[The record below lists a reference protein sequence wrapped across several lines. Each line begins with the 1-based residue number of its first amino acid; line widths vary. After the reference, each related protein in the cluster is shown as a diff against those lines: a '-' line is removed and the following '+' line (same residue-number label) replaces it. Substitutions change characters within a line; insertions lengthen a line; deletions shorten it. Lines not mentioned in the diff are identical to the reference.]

1 MCIIAIKP
9 AGVKLPKN
17 DTLETMWMNNDDG
30 AGYMYPAAG
39 KVEIRKG
46 YMTYKSF
53 DKALKALKKEIDTT
67 ATPIIFHFRI
77 GTSGGN
83 TAENTH
89 PFPVTSNIAAMQKT
103 RSHVPLAMVHNGMID
118 IKPRKKTISDTM
130 EYVASVVA
138 PLYQLAPNFYL
149 EKAGQELLYN
159 TAKSKLAFMDSNGRI
174 ETVGKFH
181 TGSDGLIYSNYSYL
195 PYYGYRYWDAWDDY
209 GYSYIYSGNKA
220 KKSTKKKDAP
230 DMLKLM
236 FIEEEDGYIITPS
249 GDLIEPYDYMIDE
262 CGRLYYFDYET
273 ETAYPVDGTATTH
286 NGGNIKYDEDRAA
299 FIPVMI

>member
-9 AGVKLPKN
+9 AGVRLPKD
-17 DTLETMWMNNDDG
+17 DTFETMWINNDDG
-30 AGYMYPAAG
+30 AGYMYPNGG

-53 DKALKALKKEIDTT
+53 NEALKALKKDIDTT

-83 TAENTH
+83 TAANTH
-89 PFPVTSNIAAMQKT
+89 PFPVASNISALQKT

-138 PLYQLAPNFYL
+138 PLYQLAPNFYR

-159 TAKSKLAFMDSNGRI
+159 TAKSKLAFMDGAGNI
-174 ETVGKFH
+174 ETIGKFH
-181 TGSDGLIYSNYSYL
+181 TGDDGLIYSNYSYE
-195 PYYGYRYWDAWDDY
+195 PYYGYQYWDTWDDY
-209 GYSYIYSGNKA
+209 GYRYIYSGSRA
-220 KKSTKKKDAP
+220 KKGTKKKETP

-236 FIEEEDGYIITPS
+236 FIEEEDGYIITPG

-262 CGRLYYFDYET
+262 HGGLYYFDYET

-286 NGGNIKYDEDRAA
+286 NGGNVRYDGERAE
-299 FIPVMI
+299 FIPVII